1 MKFTTCQTTEGGRKP
16 STRRTE
22 NQDRILSREVTIGD
36 TSGLL
41 LVVADGVSQ
50 TPNGGSV
57 ANWLVEKHLKE
68 DALDFP
74 PALEPVLFLKDY
86 LETLYI
92 HFKAEFMTPEYE
104 GILNSGASLSVVL
117 LHGQTADCL
126 WAGDSPIYH
135 SRKTKK
141 TYETQLL
148 TRPDHDRSGR
158 ITNGFGANLPF
169 NLHHCCA
176 QLTADDIVTLT
187 SDGILVDDFTLGR
200 IYHSHPFGTAALQE
214 MLRISR
220 RPPFWDDLSI
230 VAGKVVQ

>member
-1 MKFTTCQTTEGGRKP
+1 MKFTTCQITEGGRKP

-22 NQDRILSREVTIGD
+22 NQDRILSRALPAGD
-36 TSGLL
+36 GARVL

-57 ANWLVEKHLKE
+57 ANWLVEKRLKE
-68 DALDFP
+68 DSIEFP
-74 PALEPVLFLKDY
+74 PDREPVLSLKNY
-86 LETLYI
+86 LENLYI
-92 HFKAEFMTPEYE
+92 QFKAEFASPEYE
-104 GILNSGASLSVVL
+104 GMLDSGASLSVVF
-117 LHGQTADCL
+117 LHDQVADCL

-158 ITNGFGANLPF
+158 ITNCFGANLPF
-169 NLHHCCA
+169 NLHHCA
-176 QLTADDIVTLT
+176 VHLAVDDIVTIT
-187 SDGILVDDFTLGR
+187 SDGILVDDYTLGR
-200 IYHSHPFGTAALQE
+200 IYHSHPFGIPALQE

-230 VAGKVVQ
+230 VAGKT

>member
-1 MKFTTCQTTEGGRKP
+1 MKFSTCQITEGGRKP

-22 NQDRILSREVTIGD
+22 NQDRILSRELPIGVA
-36 TSGLL
+36 SGLL
-41 LVVADGVSQ
+41 LVVADGISQ

-68 DALDFP
+68 DTIDFP
-74 PALEPVLFLKDY
+74 PSREPVLSLKDY
-86 LETLYI
+86 LDNLNI
-92 HFKAEFMTPEYE
+92 QFKSEFATPEYE
-104 GILNSGASLSVVL
+104 GMLNSGASLSVVL
-117 LHGQTADCL
+117 IHNQVADCL

-148 TRPDHDRSGR
+148 IRPDHDRSGR
-158 ITNGFGANLPF
+158 ITNCFGANLPF
-169 NLHHCCA
+169 NLHHCCVQVA
-176 QLTADDIVTLT
+176 AGDIITLT

-200 IYHSHPFGTAALQE
+200 IYHSHPFGTPALQE

-230 VAGKVVQ
+230 VAGKAS